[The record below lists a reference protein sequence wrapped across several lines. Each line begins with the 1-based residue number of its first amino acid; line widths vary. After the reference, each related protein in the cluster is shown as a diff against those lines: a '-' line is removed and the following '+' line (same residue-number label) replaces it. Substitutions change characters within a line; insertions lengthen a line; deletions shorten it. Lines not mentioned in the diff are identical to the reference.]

1 MSDELDKKIRSFLCI
16 SIHGSLSKASEQL
29 DISQPSLSRQLANL
43 ESELGSP
50 LFKRTGRGLV
60 LTDAGTHLAS
70 IAGPAFLAIDSAL
83 RQIRDE
89 FGVTQGA
96 LKLATVHTLT
106 YYFLG
111 DVVSRFVN
119 HNRDVNVSF
128 MARSSSNVVRL
139 VESGRADLGFVYDS
153 EVASTELVTT
163 PLFTESMSLV
173 VKSSDDQIFENLD
186 LAASKIKLV
195 VFPSG
200 YALRRMLDTSGV
212 PFVIAAEVETVDAML
227 GLVSSGVGACVLP
240 SLIPSRLL
248 EQYGLRRVEVVTPV
262 LSRKVV
268 AIHKADPAPTAI
280 LKVMLR
286 FAVESSQALK

>member
-173 VKSSDDQIFENLD
+173 VKSSDD
-186 LAASKIKLV
+186 
-195 VFPSG
+195 
-200 YALRRMLDTSGV
+200 
-212 PFVIAAEVETVDAML
+212 AML